1 MKDNKDDYMKFSVL
15 VLTYNPVLSNVLFTL
30 DSIVNQKFDDFEIVV
45 ADDGSKDNLFPQI
58 EEYFKEKNFSNYQL
72 VANKENGGTVKNLL
86 SALKVARG
94 KYVRDFGAGDC
105 FFDENSIRDV
115 YEFLEK
121 SDKEGC
127 FGLMC
132 GFYRDE
138 KGMIKRKEFC
148 HPFDINA
155 YRKAKDNRILKNLVL
170 YSDHASGAAT
180 CYRKEYYEEYLKK
193 IENCVTY
200 EEDIFQV
207 IAALEGRRLDFFDHY
222 LVWYEVGDGVSTQKN
237 SRFAQLL
244 QQDVDRFYEMI
255 FEKFPEHKLVK
266 KRKQVAKFYKIRNL
280 YLRTILRFFVNPDA
294 IRYLFASFLQRISGA
309 HKEKVY
315 REGFLDQKEF
325 IR

>member
-1 MKDNKDDYMKFSVL
+1 MKFSVI
-15 VLTYNPVLSNVLFTL
+15 VLTYNPVLEKVLFTL
-30 DSIVNQKFDDFEIVV
+30 DSIIQQDFDDFEIII

-58 EEYFKEKNFSNYQL
+58 EEYFVEKNFLNYKF
-72 VANKENGGTVKNLL
+72 VANEVNVGTVKNIL
-86 SALKVARG
+86 SALEVASG
-94 KYVRDFGAGDC
+94 KYIRDFGTGDC
-105 FFDENSIRDV
+105 FFAKDTLRQV
-115 YEFLEK
+115 YDFLE
-121 SDKEGC
+121 EGDREAC

-138 KGMIKRKEFC
+138 QGMIKRKKFC
-148 HPFDINA
+148 HPFDINV
-155 YRKAKDNRILKNLVL
+155 YRKAKKSGGFEKRILKNLVL

-180 CYRKEYYEEYLKK
+180 CYKRDYYIEYLQK
-193 IENCVTY
+193 IENCVKY

-207 IAALEGRRLDFFDHY
+207 LAALEGRRMDLFNQY
-222 LVWYEVGDGVSTQKN
+222 MVWYEVGDGVSTQKN

-244 QQDVDRFYEMI
+244 QQDVDCFYEMI

-294 IRYLFASFLQRISGA
+294 ICYLFASFLQRISGA